1 MWFTAPTL
9 DMFARSTA
17 LMYHILSVTDT
28 GETPLALFQVVVPK
42 APYFKNF
49 AKDSKVRGFLELDEI
64 VEVQWGKTPS
74 AF

>member
-1 MWFTAPTL
+1 MVYCAYSRP
-9 DMFARSTA
+9 RSCT
-17 LMYHILSVTDT
+17 ILSVTDT

-64 VEVQWGKTPS
+64 IEVQWRKTPS